1 MLVRTLVAAVSVA
14 ALLAVPAAKPAVAQ
28 GKKYVLKVAIFT
40 PEPASSSRWF
50 KMKKAELAKASNG
63 RLDIE
68 LFFGA
73 SMGPLPRHYDLAR
86 TGVADMSWFQEGAT
100 PGRFPMTELLQTPF
114 LFPAGAE
121 GAIVGSKVEGDLLP
135 ELQKE
140 HHDVQ
145 LLWVVNN
152 RPSGLYDGHKPIK
165 TIDDL
170 KGRRYRTPTQWDVGV
185 LKALGAVPIGIP
197 ATEMAES
204 LQKGTI
210 DGVVTDPVG
219 VFTFKLG
226 GLVHYYNDT
235 VRTAITFGLALNK
248 RSRAALP
255 ADLGKLVDGLGG
267 KAEGVS
273 MATLTWGKDFPAFEK
288 YAKEANIEKVSLD
301 EASEKAFHAAAE
313 NVIKVHIAEMEKKGM
328 KARAFYDRAK
338 ALSAKYQKEM

>member
-1 MLVRTLVAAVSVA
+1 MLIRSLIFATAAA
-14 ALLAVPAAKPAVAQ
+14 ALLAVPAANPAAAQ
-28 GKKYVLKVAIFT
+28 DKKFVLKVAIFT

-50 KMKKAELAKASNG
+50 KIKKDELAKASHG
-63 RLDIE
+63 RLDLE

-73 SMGPLPRHYDLAR
+73 SMGPMPRHYDLAR
-86 TGVADMSWFQEGAT
+86 TGVADIAWFQEGAT

-114 LFPAGAE
+114 LYPAGAK

-135 ELQKE
+135 EMQKE
-140 HHDVQ
+140 HHEVQ

-152 RPSGLYDGHKPIK
+152 RPSGLYDGKKPIR
-165 TIDDL
+165 TLGDL

-210 DGVVTDPVG
+210 DGVVTDPMG

-226 GLVHYYNDT
+226 GLVGYYNDT

-248 RSRAALP
+248 KSRAALP
-255 ADLGKLVDGLGG
+255 ADLGKMVDALGG

-273 MATLTWGKDFPAFEK
+273 MATLTWNDFPVFNK
-288 YAKEANIEKVSLD
+288 YMKDANVETVQLD
-301 EASEKAFHAAAE
+301 AAAEKAFRDAAE
-313 NVIKVHIAEMEKKGM
+313 KVVAEHIAAMEKKGM
-328 KARAFYDRAK
+328 KAREFYDRAK
-338 ALSAKYQKEM
+338 SLSAKYEKEM

>member
-1 MLVRTLVAAVSVA
+1 MTVRSLIVAAAAV
-14 ALLAVPAAKPAVAQ
+14 ALLAVPAAKPAAAQ
-28 GKKYVLKVAIFT
+28 DKKFVLKVAIFT

-50 KMKKAELAKASNG
+50 KIKKEELAKASNG
-63 RLDIE
+63 RLDLQ

-73 SMGPLPRHYDLAR
+73 SMGPMPRHYDLAR

-114 LFPAGAE
+114 LYPAGAA
-121 GAIVGSKVEGDLLP
+121 GAIVGSKVEGDVLP

-140 HHDVQ
+140 HHEVQ

-152 RPSGLYDGHKPIK
+152 RPSGLFDAKKPIK

-210 DGVVTDPVG
+210 DGVVTDPIG

-248 RSRAALP
+248 KSRAALP

-273 MATLTWGKDFPAFEK
+273 MATLTWSDFPVFTK
-288 YAKEANIEKVSLD
+288 YTKDANIEKVQLD
-301 EASEKAFHAAAE
+301 DASEKAFHDAAE
-313 NVIKVHIAEMEKKGM
+313 KVIAEHIAAMEKKGM
-328 KARAFYDRAK
+328 KARAFYDKAK
-338 ALSAKYQKEM
+338 GLSAKYQKEM

>member
-1 MLVRTLVAAVSVA
+1 MLVRTLVTAASVA
-14 ALLAVPAAKPAVAQ
+14 ALLAVPAAKPAAAQ
-28 GKKYVLKVAIFT
+28 DKKFVLKVAIFT

-50 KMKKAELAKASNG
+50 KIKKEELAKASNG
-63 RLDIE
+63 RLDLQ

-73 SMGPLPRHYDLAR
+73 SMGPMPRHYDLAR

-121 GAIVGSKVEGDLLP
+121 GSIIGSKVEGDLLP
-135 ELQKE
+135 EMKKE
-140 HHDVQ
+140 HEGVD

-152 RPSGLYDGHKPIK
+152 RPSGLFDGSKPIK

-185 LKALGAVPIGIP
+185 LKTLGAVPIGIP

-210 DGVVTDPVG
+210 DGVVTDPIG

-226 GLVHYYNDT
+226 GLVKYYNDT
-235 VRTAITFGLALNK
+235 VRTAITFGLALNT
-248 RSRAALP
+248 RSRASLP
-255 ADLGKLVDGLGG
+255 ADLRKLVDGLGG
-267 KAEGVS
+267 KKEGVS
-273 MATLTWGKDFPAFEK
+273 MATLTWSDFPAFTK
-288 YAKEANIEKVSLD
+288 YTKEANIEKVQLD
-301 EASEKAFHAAAE
+301 DASEKAFHDAAE
-313 NVIKVHIAEMEKKGM
+313 KVVAEHIAAMEKKGM
-328 KARAFYDRAK
+328 KARAFYDKAK

>member
-1 MLVRTLVAAVSVA
+1 MLARTLVVAASAA
-14 ALLAVPAAKPAVAQ
+14 ALLAVPAARPAFAQ
-28 GKKYVLKVAIFT
+28 DKKVVLKVAIFT

-50 KMKKAELAKASNG
+50 KIKKAELAKESHG
-63 RLDIE
+63 RLDLE

-100 PGRFPMTELLQTPF
+100 PGRFPMTELLQSPF
-114 LFPAGAE
+114 LFPAGPN
-121 GAIVGSKVEGDLLP
+121 GSIVGSKVEGDLLP
-135 ELQKE
+135 EMQKE
-140 HHDVQ
+140 HTGVD

-165 TIDDL
+165 TLDDL

-185 LKALGAVPIGIP
+185 LKAVGAVPIGIP

-210 DGVVTDPVG
+210 DGVVTDPIG
-219 VFTFKLG
+219 IFTFKLG

-235 VRTAITFGLALNK
+235 VRTAITFGLALNP

-255 ADLGKLVDGLGG
+255 ADLRKLVDGLGG
-267 KAEGVS
+267 KKEGVS
-273 MATLTWGKDFPAFEK
+273 FATMTWTDFPVFTK
-288 YAKEANIEKVSLD
+288 YTADAKIEKVSLD
-301 EASEKAFHAAAE
+301 DASEKAFHDAAE
-313 NVIKVHIAEMEKKGM
+313 HLIAAHIAEMEKKGM
-328 KARAFYDRAK
+328 KAREFYDRAK
-338 ALSAKYQKEM
+338 SLSAKYQKEM